1 MVIIYR
7 WVLVIIIYTQIQM
20 GSSDASP
27 YNHQK
32 KSTLQIST
40 NTSKFFLN
48 LLMEIIIHG
57 DKEADNKDLCLR
69 NAFKQRRMHNDLSLR
84 VSLISQIQIQN
95 RKEWR
100 KQPSPTTQKLT
111 LHTWINPKLT
121 DLSNIYIWVKRDPHT
136 HPTQDKRDRKRGAYL
151 CWESR
156 RSKA

>member
-1 MVIIYR
+1 MVNNNTSEFENEISHTLLKLNSRVTKTLTRTINGDN
-7 WVLVIIIYTQIQM
+7 LQMGSSDNNIYTNPDGLQM

-95 RKEWR
+95 RKE
-100 KQPSPTTQKLT
+100 
-111 LHTWINPKLT
+111 
-121 DLSNIYIWVKRDPHT
+121 
-136 HPTQDKRDRKRGAYL
+136 
-151 CWESR
+151 
-156 RSKA
+156 